1 MKTLMEQILK
11 NSKETPVTSSKIS
24 SNIDKM
30 IEKVEKASKEDLPQ
44 EDLKKLKQVLK
55 QLKQL
60 KTLKDEKL
68 VKAKLKILKKEVSS
82 SNNVLKRAG
91 IAAVLTALIVVSLKL
106 LSKKNIP
113 FDDNND
119 RNVLGREMVDRVF
132 KDREVI
138 DRIVK

>member
-1 MKTLMEQILK
+1 MEQILK